1 MSIILNSKYDKDTKR
16 RKYFMLHI
24 QNKFCNIFS
33 GQYGYT
39 IDDETANGIPSI
51 RPYTGWALLLPKDSK
66 FR

>member
-1 MSIILNSKYDKDTKR
+1 
-16 RKYFMLHI
+16 MLHI
-24 QNKFCNIFS
+24 QNKFCIIFS